1 MSAPPQPS
9 VQNIRRSGRITPGN
23 NSADRANDQPP
34 TVSTNTK
41 NSAPVQTLSYV
52 AASSSFEPERASPS
66 SSTMELKPDKD
77 KIQNTSNSSTSAIL
91 VLCFSNKFIGIL
103 WCMFNLSLQS
113 AIQGYGKEFPS
124 CLIEKTIRK
133 LWGIETLLPPL
144 KKYSLCRSRAF
155 RAVHCRSIIQNSS
168 PLIQV
173 LCHCRLL
180 YKLILTTEH
189 LIYSSNIQGRTPK
202 TPMSTQQLNLSSSSV
217 KHEMF
222 EITLDQFFTLDIFI
236 FIIDQVFNLHL
247 TAIYFN
253 AHKSFKLQAASQ

>member
-1 MSAPPQPS
+1 MKLIKDLKRKKPRKKNGPNPPKSKQVIARRSARMSAPPQPS

-113 AIQGYGKEFPS
+113 AI
-124 CLIEKTIRK
+124 
-133 LWGIETLLPPL
+133 
-144 KKYSLCRSRAF
+144 
-155 RAVHCRSIIQNSS
+155 
-168 PLIQV
+168 
-173 LCHCRLL
+173 
-180 YKLILTTEH
+180 
-189 LIYSSNIQGRTPK
+189 
-202 TPMSTQQLNLSSSSV
+202 
-217 KHEMF
+217 
-222 EITLDQFFTLDIFI
+222 
-236 FIIDQVFNLHL
+236 
-247 TAIYFN
+247 
-253 AHKSFKLQAASQ
+253 

>member
-1 MSAPPQPS
+1 MVYVQSLTS
-9 VQNIRRSGRITPGN
+9 VCYLVVWEGVSLLLDRKKN
-23 NSADRANDQPP
+23 NQDI
-34 TVSTNTK
+34 
-41 NSAPVQTLSYV
+41 YG
-52 AASSSFEPERASPS
+52 
-66 SSTMELKPDKD
+66 ELKP
-77 KIQNTSNSSTSAIL
+77 
-91 VLCFSNKFIGIL
+91 
-103 WCMFNLSLQS
+103 
-113 AIQGYGKEFPS
+113 
-124 CLIEKTIRK
+124 
-133 LWGIETLLPPL
+133 LLPPL
-144 KKYSLCRSRAF
+144 KNYSRCRVGPFSLCTVAQSYKTLA
-155 RAVHCRSIIQNSS
+155 

-222 EITLDQFFTLDIFI
+222 EITLDQFFTLNIFI

-247 TAIYFN
+247 TTIYFN